1 MKKKETEFDTGRSEK
16 MSDVQLSK
24 KLGSYQ
30 KQARTWL
37 CVGLVGVLG
46 GLIAYFAVQD
56 TALKVILV
64 TVLFGGGI
72 CCAIFVS
79 GDAQKKLKALM
90 QEQMGD
96 FFASEL
102 RKAFGPDLHTE
113 KMRIDQP
120 LLESMD
126 LLTGQWEECE
136 IENFHE
142 GSHRGTHF
150 SAANVRLDHVYQR
163 GMPNEGFETCTEM
176 VFKGIVLRYETRI
189 QAPSAINVH
198 ARSDI
203 SPRGILTDNEAF
215 NRRFCIAAEPEADA
229 FYLLTPQF
237 MEFLTQFE
245 ERIEGKLSGFRWER
259 DVFTLALETDY
270 GFAAVASH
278 VDLSDLDAVRS
289 SYIRSLQAMGETLD
303 VLLENIALF
312 KG

>member
-1 MKKKETEFDTGRSEK
+1 MKKKETESDTGRSRK
-16 MSDVQLSK
+16 MSDAELSK

-30 KQARTWL
+30 KQVRIWKY
-37 CVGLVGVLG
+37 VGLVGILG
-46 GLIAYFAVQD
+46 GLIACFAVQD

-64 TVLFGGGI
+64 MVLFGGGI
-72 CCAIFVS
+72 CCAIFAS
-79 GDAQKKLKALM
+79 GSAQKKLKALM

-96 FFASEL
+96 FFSSEL

-120 LLESMD
+120 FLESMD

-136 IENFHE
+136 IENLHE

-163 GMPNEGFETCTEM
+163 DTPQDGYETCREM
-176 VFKGIVLRYETRI
+176 VFKGLVLRCETRI
-189 QAPSAINVH
+189 QAPSVINVH
-198 ARSDI
+198 TRSDS

-215 NRRFCIAAEPEADA
+215 DRRFCIEAEPEADA
-229 FYLLTPQF
+229 FCLLTPQF

-245 ERIEGKLSGFRWER
+245 ELIEGKLLGFRWEQ
-259 DVFTLALETDY
+259 DVFTLVLETDY
-270 GFAAVASH
+270 GFAAVASN
-278 VDLSDLDAVRS
+278 VDLSDLDALRS
-289 SYIRSLQAMGETLD
+289 SYIHSLQAMGETLD
-303 VLLENIALF
+303 ILLENIALF

>member
-1 MKKKETEFDTGRSEK
+1 MIRAATEK

-64 TVLFGGGI
+64 TVLFM
-72 CCAIFVS
+72 AVS
-79 GDAQKKLKALM
+79 ARRFCERRRPEKLKALM

-96 FFASEL
+96 FFASES
-102 RKAFGPDLHTE
+102 RRHSGPDLHTE

-163 GMPNEGFETCTEM
+163 GMPNEGFETCTGDGLQGELSCTAKR
-176 VFKGIVLRYETRI
+176 VFRRRRQSTSTQGRI
-189 QAPSAINVH
+189 SV
-198 ARSDI
+198 
-203 SPRGILTDNEAF
+203 RGE
-215 NRRFCIAAEPEADA
+215 
-229 FYLLTPQF
+229 
-237 MEFLTQFE
+237 
-245 ERIEGKLSGFRWER
+245 S
-259 DVFTLALETDY
+259 
-270 GFAAVASH
+270 
-278 VDLSDLDAVRS
+278 
-289 SYIRSLQAMGETLD
+289 
-303 VLLENIALF
+303 
-312 KG
+312 

>member
-72 CCAIFVS
+72 CCAIFAS
-79 GDAQKKLKALM
+79 GSAQKKLKALM

-126 LLTGQWEECE
+126 LLTG
-136 IENFHE
+136 
-142 GSHRGTHF
+142 
-150 SAANVRLDHVYQR
+150 
-163 GMPNEGFETCTEM
+163 
-176 VFKGIVLRYETRI
+176 
-189 QAPSAINVH
+189 
-198 ARSDI
+198 
-203 SPRGILTDNEAF
+203 
-215 NRRFCIAAEPEADA
+215 
-229 FYLLTPQF
+229 
-237 MEFLTQFE
+237 
-245 ERIEGKLSGFRWER
+245 
-259 DVFTLALETDY
+259 
-270 GFAAVASH
+270 
-278 VDLSDLDAVRS
+278 
-289 SYIRSLQAMGETLD
+289 
-303 VLLENIALF
+303 
-312 KG
+312 

>member
-102 RKAFGPDLHTE
+102 R
-113 KMRIDQP
+113 
-120 LLESMD
+120 
-126 LLTGQWEECE
+126 
-136 IENFHE
+136 
-142 GSHRGTHF
+142 
-150 SAANVRLDHVYQR
+150 VRLRISMREATAARIFLRPTCGWTMSISEACRMRDLKPVRRWSSRELSCAAKRVFRRRRQSTSTQGRISVR
-163 GMPNEGFETCTEM
+163 GE
-176 VFKGIVLRYETRI
+176 
-189 QAPSAINVH
+189 S
-198 ARSDI
+198 
-203 SPRGILTDNEAF
+203 
-215 NRRFCIAAEPEADA
+215 
-229 FYLLTPQF
+229 
-237 MEFLTQFE
+237 
-245 ERIEGKLSGFRWER
+245 
-259 DVFTLALETDY
+259 
-270 GFAAVASH
+270 
-278 VDLSDLDAVRS
+278 
-289 SYIRSLQAMGETLD
+289 
-303 VLLENIALF
+303 
-312 KG
+312 

>member
-1 MKKKETEFDTGRSEK
+1 MKKKETEFDTGRSRK
-16 MSDVQLSK
+16 MSDEELSK

-37 CVGLVGVLG
+37 YVGLVGVLG
-46 GLIAYFAVQD
+46 GLLSYFTVQD

-64 TVLFGGGI
+64 MVLFGGGI
-72 CCAIFVS
+72 CCALFVS
-79 GDAQKKLKALM
+79 GGAQKKIKALM

-96 FFASEL
+96 FFSSEL

-120 LLESMD
+120 FLESMD
-126 LLTGQWEECE
+126 LLTGQWEECA

-163 GMPNEGFETCTEM
+163 GTPQEGFETCTEM
-176 VFKGIVLRYETRI
+176 VFKGLVLRCETRI
-189 QAPSAINVH
+189 QAPSTINVH

-203 SPRGILTDNEAF
+203 SPRGVLTDNEAF
-215 NRRFCIAAEPEADA
+215 NRRFCIAAEQEADA

-245 ERIEGKLSGFRWER
+245 ARIEGKLSGFRWEG
-259 DVFTLALETDY
+259 DVFSLALETDY
-270 GFAAVASH
+270 GFAAVAGD
-278 VDLSDLDAVRS
+278 VDLRDLDAVRS
-289 SYIRSLQAMGETLD
+289 SYIRSLREMGEMLD
-303 VLLENIALF
+303 ILLKNTPLF
-312 KG
+312 EG